1 MTTVPDALQE
11 QHTAPVIPT
20 ALIDLVRLMA
30 RQAARDA
37 IATRCTD
44 GCASTTEGMQHG

>member
-1 MTTVPDALQE
+1 MTTVPNAPPE
-11 QHTAPVIPT
+11 QTFSTLPT
-20 ALIDLVRLMA
+20 ALIDLVRLSA

-44 GCASTTEGMQHG
+44 DCAPTTEGVQHG

>member
-1 MTTVPDALQE
+1 MTTVPHAPPE
-11 QHTAPVIPT
+11 QTFPSIPT
-20 ALIDLVRLMA
+20 ALIDLVRLLA

-44 GCASTTEGMQHG
+44 GCASTTEGVQHG